1 MAALIPLGTLA
12 LLSLHG
18 EESGAALQIGAIQ
31 IHKDPDFRAIFEL
44 LRNGSAELPASGVR
58 QKPSR
63 PPGHGPIAVAA
74 TQRCCLL
81 MRCV

>member
-1 MAALIPLGTLA
+1 MAALIALGTLA

-44 LRNGSAELPASGVR
+44 S
-58 QKPSR
+58 
-63 PPGHGPIAVAA
+63 
-74 TQRCCLL
+74 
-81 MRCV
+81 